1 MKNGLILLGATI
13 SLLVLYSDRTTL
25 LDQLGS
31 SPSLGAAMP
40 VETLSLPEEVFYF
53 SLQPEIVLN
62 YEENDPTKFIMID
75 FSVATDDQTVFG
87 VLEERDAEL
96 RRALLTLLAE
106 KDVHS
111 LNTRSGKRALREEAK
126 IRLEEIIG
134 TSGKAP
140 LIKDVL
146 LTRLIVR

>member
-1 MKNGLILLGATI
+1 
-13 SLLVLYSDRTTL
+13 
-25 LDQLGS
+25 
-31 SPSLGAAMP
+31 MP

-106 KDVHS
+106 RDVHS